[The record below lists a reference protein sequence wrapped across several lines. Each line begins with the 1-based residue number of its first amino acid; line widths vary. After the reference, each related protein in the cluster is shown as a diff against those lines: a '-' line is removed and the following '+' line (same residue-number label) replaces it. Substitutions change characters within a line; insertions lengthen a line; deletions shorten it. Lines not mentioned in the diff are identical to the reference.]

1 MEQENKRRHVP
12 VSLVVFLGMLAAI
25 APLSTDMYLPTLPEM
40 MGNFNVSSSMVQL
53 TLTFSM
59 AGMAAGQLFAGPVSD
74 EKGRRMPLLT
84 AMVVF
89 AVSTLG
95 CFFSNT
101 VYVFLLCRLIQ
112 GLSGG
117 AGIVIA
123 RAVVRD
129 VASGPALMRLFS
141 MLMLVNGLAPV
152 LGPVIGGQILR
163 FFSWRGV
170 FGFLFLIA
178 LCLTAGAAVFRET
191 LKEKK
196 KVTGGIAE
204 SIKNY
209 RPLFKD
215 SYFMGH
221 CLMQCFSFAA
231 FFGYISGSSFVFQN
245 VYHVSAQT
253 YSYIFGVNGIGLL
266 LTGALTGRLAG
277 HIAEWKLL
285 RVALTAAFSGSL
297 VLLAGFIMHAPLFV
311 IAVTIFIT
319 VSTLSAM
326 GSASFSL
333 AMQKQGKS
341 AGGAAALIGFFSLI
355 SGAVMAPVVGI
366 GGSDTALPMGII
378 IVVGEAGALL
388 MFYKF
393 IYIHHKDEHK
403 DEA

>member
-25 APLSTDMYLPTLPEM
+25 APLSTDMYLPALPEM

-53 TLTFSM
+53 TLTVSM
-59 AGMAAGQLFAGPVSD
+59 GGGAAGQLFAGPVSD

-191 LKEKK
+191 LKEKTAK
-196 KVTGGIAE
+196 G
-204 SIKNY
+204 
-209 RPLFKD
+209 LFW
-215 SYFMGH
+215 
-221 CLMQCFSFAA
+221 
-231 FFGYISGSSFVFQN
+231 
-245 VYHVSAQT
+245 
-253 YSYIFGVNGIGLL
+253 
-266 LTGALTGRLAG
+266 GALNNVVMQLIGVAMGVMMGRLA
-277 HIAEWKLL
+277 E
-285 RVALTAAFSGSL
+285 T
-297 VLLAGFIMHAPLFV
+297 
-311 IAVTIFIT
+311 VT
-319 VSTLSAM
+319 VWSCTLSSVRA
-326 GSASFSL
+326 
-333 AMQKQGKS
+333 
-341 AGGAAALIGFFSLI
+341 
-355 SGAVMAPVVGI
+355 
-366 GGSDTALPMGII
+366 
-378 IVVGEAGALL
+378 IVPRSREEEEGTVRRLV
-388 MFYKF
+388 
-393 IYIHHKDEHK
+393 
-403 DEA
+403 